1 MFESLYL
8 NLNETSCVLITL
20 SVIMLTAF
28 LSTRLM
34 KLLRLPEVSGYI
46 VTGILIGPCA
56 LKLVCPTVLEHM
68 SFVSDLAL
76 AFIAFG
82 VGRFFKL
89 ESLRKGSGRAV
100 IITLTESL
108 LAGALITIV
117 MYFALGLDF
126 KISLVLGAIATATA
140 PASTMMTIRQ
150 FKAKGEFVDTLLKVV
165 ALDDAV
171 CLIAFSVS
179 AAIAA
184 DGSGGTVNTVVL
196 PVVYNIA
203 ALAAGFAGGLLL
215 KALCRLTSSRGKRL
229 MIVLALLTG
238 ISGLC
243 SIVDVS
249 PLLSC
254 MVLGTVYVNFAKEEK
269 LFDNVD
275 RFTPPLYAAF
285 FILSGT
291 NLDVKL
297 LASLGVVGV
306 VYFFVRILGKYLGA
320 AGGAAVTRSQPAVR
334 KYLGLALVPQAGV
347 AVGLAVLA
355 DRILGGSDGELVM
368 TIILASSVLY
378 ELAGPIL
385 ARIAL
390 FRSGSVAPENLPG
403 KLFARKSARITSCNL
418 PALYTEPEQLFRL
431 PDPSAERGQTGVG
444 TEPVASGQ
452 TVMTKV

>member
-56 LKLVCPTVLEHM
+56 LRLVCPTVLEHM

-89 ESLRKGSGRAV
+89 ESLRKGSGKAV

-108 LAGALITIV
+108 LAGVLITVV

-126 KISLVLGAIATATA
+126 RISLVLGAIATATA

-179 AAIAA
+179 AAVAA
-184 DGSGGTVNTVVL
+184 DGSGGTLNTVVL
-196 PVVYNIA
+196 PIVYNIA
-203 ALAAGFAGGLLL
+203 AIAAGFAGGLLL

-291 NLDVKL
+291 NLDVRL

-320 AGGAAVTRSQPAVR
+320 AGGAAIVRAQPATR

-355 DRILGGSDGELVM
+355 DRILGGTDGELVM

-390 FRSGSVAPENLPG
+390 FKSGSVATENLP
-403 KLFARKSARITSCNL
+403 KRLFARKAHEKTSCNL
-418 PALYTEPEQLFRL
+418 PALYTEPEQVLSR
-431 PDPSAERGQTGVG
+431 PDKNGDIEQLAAKQEPIKAGQ
-444 TEPVASGQ
+444 S
-452 TVMTKV
+452 